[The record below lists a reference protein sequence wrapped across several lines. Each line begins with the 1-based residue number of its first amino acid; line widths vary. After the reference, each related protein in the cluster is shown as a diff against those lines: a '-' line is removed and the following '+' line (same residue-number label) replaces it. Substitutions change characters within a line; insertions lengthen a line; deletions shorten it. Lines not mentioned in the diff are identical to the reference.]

1 MTPGY
6 LTPELFGSIGNCLQP
21 TAESDMYLFGI
32 LGYEIA
38 FQKEAWP
45 NVSFQLLN
53 AVKSGYRS
61 VIPSDAPT
69 ILTQLITSCW

>member
-1 MTPGY
+1 MGK
-6 LTPELFGSIGNCLQP
+6 CLQP
-21 TAESDMYLFGI
+21 KAESDMHSFGI

-38 FQKEAWP
+38 FQKEAWQ

-61 VIPSDAPT
+61 AIPSDVPK
-69 ILTQLITSCW
+69 ILTPLITSCW